1 MFTIRRSMKFGPMP
15 KSSSSYVQRLT
26 RALVPS
32 ASSMTAVAV
41 AAPVPPTTTKATTC
55 KKIRIARTA
64 AELSDDYVVAFLDI
78 LDLYSSSLSA

>member
-1 MFTIRRSMKFGPMP
+1 MFTIRRSMKFGRMP
-15 KSSSSYVQRLT
+15 KFSSSCVQRLI

-32 ASSMTAVAV
+32 ASSTTVAVA

>member
-1 MFTIRRSMKFGPMP
+1 MFTIRRLT
-15 KSSSSYVQRLT
+15 KSGRTPRCSRNSAPRPT
-26 RALVPS
+26 PVPVAS
-32 ASSMTAVAV
+32 ASSTTAAAV

>member
-15 KSSSSYVQRLT
+15 KSSSSCVQRLT
-26 RALVPS
+26 RALVAS
-32 ASSMTAVAV
+32 ASSTIAAAAAV
-41 AAPVPPTTTKATTC
+41 PVPPTTTKATTC
-55 KKIRIARTA
+55 RKIRIARTA